1 MMKGLARCKARGSG
15 AANPLR
21 SALHNV
27 QWRGRS
33 DVTAY
38 RVAGG
43 LVCLMQRR
51 HQLTLW
57 LVIITMVAVF
67 ACTKEDEAE
76 KPQTPP
82 SQVAREAPAGGTYRR
97 PLGNDPTSL
106 DPVRINDYY
115 AVAVANQ
122 VFDGLVEFD
131 VHLNVMPA
139 LAQSWSASTD
149 GLVWTFTLR
158 RGVKFH
164 NGREVIAGDVV
175 YSLSRLLDPTVG
187 ARRTWFLDKVKGA
200 DAFRA
205 NPQNGFDG
213 IKAVDRYTVQITLS
227 EPFAPFISSLG
238 LPHLGIVPQEEVER
252 PGQDFGVTPIGTGP
266 FRLLQWTRGQEIILE
281 ANEHYYR
288 GRPALD
294 RVRFIIFPGNAMGDM
309 IRAFEAGELEEC
321 LLPSDRRKEL
331 LESKK
336 YFVIRKPTL
345 SLLLLGFNLEHS
357 PFNQIEVR
365 QAFNYAIDKVRIN
378 REIRSDRFVVARGI
392 LPPGMPGYNP
402 EVEGY
407 DYELGKAKALLRQA
421 GYPEGNNLSPITW
434 ASSVKSAVSRQDY
447 EAVRQSLASIGA
459 ELELREF
466 DNWPSFQ
473 HALQRGELQMF
484 RYAWY
489 ADYPDADNF
498 LYSLFH
504 SQSADNYFH
513 YRNPAVDRLLD
524 DARRETN
531 DLQRVKLYREAEQL
545 IMKDAPAIM
554 LLHYTYEGLFQPY
567 VAGIEVSALG
577 DPYLQMG
584 KIWIDQTKQVSGK
597 K

>member
-1 MMKGLARCKARGSG
+1 
-15 AANPLR
+15 
-21 SALHNV
+21 
-27 QWRGRS
+27 
-33 DVTAY
+33 
-38 RVAGG
+38 
-43 LVCLMQRR
+43 
-51 HQLTLW
+51 
-57 LVIITMVAVF
+57 MVAAF
-67 ACTKEDEAE
+67 ACSREEEAE
-76 KPQTPP
+76 KSPTPSAP
-82 SQVAREAPAGGTYRR
+82 LTGEAPVGGTYRR

-106 DPVRINDYY
+106 DPARINDYY

-131 VHLNVMPA
+131 VHLNVVPA

-149 GLVWTFTLR
+149 GLIWTFTLR

-164 NGREVIAGDVV
+164 NGREVVAGDVV
-175 YSLSRLLDPTVG
+175 YSLSRLLDPAVG
-187 ARRTWFLDKVKGA
+187 ARRRWFLDKVKGT
-200 DAFRA
+200 DTFGV
-205 NPQNGFDG
+205 NPHEGLEG
-213 IKAVDRYTVQITLS
+213 IQAVDRYTVQITLS

-238 LPHLGIVPQEEVER
+238 LPHLAIVPQEEVER
-252 PGQDFGVTPIGTGP
+252 SGKDFGVTPIGTGP
-266 FRLLQWTRGQEIILE
+266 FRLLQWTRGREIILE

-294 RVRFIIFPGNAMGDM
+294 GVRFVIFPGNAMGDM
-309 IRAFEAGELEEC
+309 IRAFEGGELEEC
-321 LLPSDRRKEL
+321 LLPPDRRQEL

-357 PFNQIEVR
+357 PFNQLEVR

-378 REIRSDRFVVARGI
+378 RDIRSDRFVVARGI

-421 GYPEGNNLSPITW
+421 GYPEGKNLSPIIW

-447 EAVRQSLASIGA
+447 KAVQQSLANIGA
-459 ELELREF
+459 ELDLREF
-466 DNWPSFQ
+466 DDWPSFQ
-473 HALQRGELQMF
+473 QALQRGELQMF
-484 RYAWY
+484 RYAWL
-489 ADYPDADNF
+489 ADYPDPDNF

-504 SQSADNYFH
+504 SQSTDNYFH
-513 YRNPAVDRLLD
+513 YRNQTVDRLLD
-524 DARRETN
+524 DARKETN

-545 IMKDAPAIM
+545 ILKDAPAII

-577 DPYLQMG
+577 DPYIQMG
-584 KIWIDQTKQVSGK
+584 KIRIDQAKQVRSK